1 MKDIQ
6 WWEWLLIVETC
17 IVMFWM
23 LTKSFEWLFGIFMT
37 LIFKRDFEQ
46 EAIDRVF
53 KNRNIK
59 PGQTV
64 VIEYKNGVMV
74 TMSKD

>member
-1 MKDIQ
+1 MREIQ
-6 WWEWLLIVETC
+6 WWEWLLIIEMFV
-17 IVMFWM
+17 VLFWM
-23 LTKSFEWLFGIFMT
+23 TTKSFEWLFGIFMT

-53 KNRNIK
+53 KNRKIK

-64 VIEYKNGVMV
+64 VIKYKNGVIV

>member
-1 MKDIQ
+1 MKELQ

-23 LTKSFEWLFGIFMT
+23 LTKSFEWLFGIFMI

-46 EAIDRVF
+46 EAIDKVF
-53 KNRNIK
+53 KNRNIE

-64 VIEYKNGVMV
+64 VIKYKNGVVV

>member
-1 MKDIQ
+1 MKELQ

-23 LTKSFEWLFGIFMT
+23 LTKSFEWLFGIFMI

-46 EAIDRVF
+46 EAIDKVF
-53 KNRNIK
+53 KTATLNLVK
-59 PGQTV
+59 P
-64 VIEYKNGVMV
+64 
-74 TMSKD
+74 

>member
-1 MKDIQ
+1 MREIQ

-37 LIFKRDFEQ
+37 LIF
-46 EAIDRVF
+46 
-53 KNRNIK
+53 
-59 PGQTV
+59 
-64 VIEYKNGVMV
+64 
-74 TMSKD
+74 

>member
-1 MKDIQ
+1 MREIQ
-6 WWEWLLIVETC
+6 WWEWLLIVEMF
-17 IVMFWM
+17 VVLFWM
-23 LTKSFEWLFGIFMT
+23 TTKSFEWLFGIFMT

-64 VIEYKNGVMV
+64 VIKCKNGVMV

>member
-1 MKDIQ
+1 MMDIQ
-6 WWEWLLIVETC
+6 WWEWLPIVETF

-23 LTKSFEWLFGIFMT
+23 LTKSFEWLFGIFMI

-46 EAIDRVF
+46 EAIDKVL

-59 PGQTV
+59 PRQTV
-64 VIEYKNGVMV
+64 VIKYKNGVVV